1 MEGQGECEE
10 KTLVITNETNFDN
23 IIANFDKINGQY
35 DVVKISN
42 MKIDDALAKQLFQ
55 KSLNIDLIRLEI
67 DGCTFSPRI
76 LKRILE
82 RSILDLVFT
91 NCELH
96 LQDICDVMDAFN
108 GSGNH
113 NVDFSKSKI
122 DWDENFNIFDKVSPP
137 SMYEYYKTGSL
148 CFDGSALSNRDKK
161 RLKNKC
167 LGWDLRFIN

>member
-10 KTLVITNETNFDN
+10 KTLVITYETNFDN
-23 IIANFDKINGQY
+23 IIANFDQ
-35 DVVKISN
+35 ISN
-42 MKIDDALAKQLFQ
+42 LKIDDALAKQIFK

-67 DGCTFSPRI
+67 EECFLSPRI
-76 LKRILE
+76 LKNILD

-108 GSGNH
+108 GSVNH

-122 DWDENFNIFDKVSPP
+122 DWNENFNIFDKVSPP

-167 LGWDLRFIN
+167 LGLDLRFIN